1 MEPNTQAKISG
12 ELVLRAREAQ
22 ALAKLVGEAP
32 VFLRAIEPLPA
43 VAKSEAAVLISG
55 GTGTGKELVARA
67 LHYLSGRASFPFVP
81 VNCGSLP
88 ETLLEDELFGHER
101 GAFTDAHARRAGL
114 IAQADKGSVFL
125 DEVDALS
132 ARAQVTLLRF
142 LQDKRFRAIGGCG
155 EKQADVRVIAATN
168 TRLEALVQA
177 GGFRA
182 DLYYRLCVF
191 TIQLPPLRER
201 KEDLPALAA
210 HFLAKHALDDRRDCR
225 LTPRA
230 LAALAAYD
238 WPGNVRELENA
249 IIRALYLSKGG
260 MIEPEDFGLKSHP
273 APAAAAAAVAG
284 SGAPLSFKT
293 SKRETIEAFERNY
306 LIQLMAAHHGNITQA
321 ARTAGKERR
330 DLGKLLKK
338 YQLDPNHFRTANQ
351 SPSC

>member
-1 MEPNTQAKISG
+1 MEPTTQEKIR
-12 ELVLRAREAQ
+12 EDLVLRAREAQ

-32 VFLRAIEPLPA
+32 VFLQAIEPLPA
-43 VAKSEAAVLISG
+43 IAKSEAAVLISG
-55 GTGTGKELVARA
+55 ETGTGKELVARA
-67 LHYLSGRASFPFVP
+67 LHYLSRRASFPFVP

-114 IAQADKGSVFL
+114 IAQANQGSVFL

-132 ARAQVTLLRF
+132 TRAQVTLLRF

-155 EKQADVRVIAATN
+155 EKQADVRIIAATN
-168 TRLEALVQA
+168 TRLESLVQA

-191 TIQLPPLRER
+191 TLQLPPLRER

-210 HFLAKHALDDRRDCR
+210 HFLAKHALEDRRDCR

-230 LAALAAYD
+230 LAALAVYD
-238 WPGNVRELENA
+238 WPGNVRELESA
-249 IIRALYLSKGG
+249 IIRALYLSQGG
-260 MIEPEDFGLKSHP
+260 MIEPEDFGLTSHP
-273 APAAAAAAVAG
+273 APAAAAVAG
-284 SGAPLSFKT
+284 SEAPLSFKT
-293 SKRETIEAFERNY
+293 SKRKTIEAFERNY
-306 LIQLMAAHHGNITQA
+306 LIQLMATHHGNVTQA

-338 YQLDPNHFRTANQ
+338 YHLDPNHFRTANQ
-351 SPSC
+351 SLSC